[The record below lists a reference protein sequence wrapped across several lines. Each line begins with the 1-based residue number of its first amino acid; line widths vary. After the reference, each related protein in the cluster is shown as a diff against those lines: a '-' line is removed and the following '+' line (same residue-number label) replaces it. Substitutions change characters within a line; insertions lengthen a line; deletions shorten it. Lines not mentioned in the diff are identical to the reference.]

1 MGLAPVTL
9 VLDDIGDYEMKGLI
23 ERRAVPFEVLTDAEN
38 KPKLRGLAAVFNSE
52 TVIGGVFREVIRPG
66 AFTKTI
72 AERDV
77 KMLWNHDTNFPL
89 GSTKAGTLA
98 LHESSRGLE
107 VDNDPPSLGLN
118 AGFVESIQRGDVSQ
132 MSFGFEVIKENV
144 VRTEGQMDL
153 REVME
158 VKLWEVSPVTFPA
171 YTDTEIGARAAEV
184 RDGWIKDGIL
194 PDAHVRSGLDA
205 DGDTTLEP
213 VPNADHS
220 VEPGGEAK
228 HMAVPDWVLN
238 RCELDAA
245 AEEIL
250 NYDY

>member
-1 MGLAPVTL
+1 
-9 VLDDIGDYEMKGLI
+9 MKGLI
-23 ERRAVPFEVLTDAEN
+23 EKRAVPFEVRAGEDG

-52 TVIGGVFREVIRPG
+52 ATIGGMFREVIRPG
-66 AFTKTI
+66 AFSKTI

-77 KMLWNHDTNFPL
+77 KMLWNHDWKFPM

-118 AGFVESIQRGDVSQ
+118 AGFIESIQRGDVSQ

-144 VRTEGQMDL
+144 VRAEGQMDL
-153 REVME
+153 REVLE
-158 VKLWEVSPVTFPA
+158 VKLWEVSPVTYPA

-184 RDGWIKDGIL
+184 RDGWIRDGIL
-194 PDAHVRSGLDA
+194 PDAHVRTDLDA

-213 VPNADHS
+213 DPDGHHS
-220 VEPGGEAK
+220 VEPGGEA
-228 HMAVPDWVLN
+228 AFDGAPEWVLN

-245 AEEIL
+245 AEELI
-250 NYDY
+250 YG

>member
-1 MGLAPVTL
+1 
-9 VLDDIGDYEMKGLI
+9 MKGLI
-23 ERRAVPFEVLTDAEN
+23 EKRAVPFEVRAGEDG

-52 TVIGGVFREVIRPG
+52 ATIGGMFREVIRPG
-66 AFTKTI
+66 AFSKTI

-77 KMLWNHDTNFPL
+77 KMLWNHDWNFPL

-118 AGFVESIQRGDVSQ
+118 AGFIESIQRGDVSQ

-144 VRTEGQMDL
+144 VRAEGQMDL
-153 REVME
+153 REVLE
-158 VKLWEVSPVTFPA
+158 VKLWEVSPVAFPA

-184 RDGWIKDGIL
+184 RDGWIRDGIL
-194 PDAHVRSGLDA
+194 PDAHVRTGLDA

-220 VEPGGEAK
+220 VEPGGEA
-228 HMAVPDWVLN
+228 AFDGVPDWVLN

-245 AEEIL
+245 AQELIYEE
-250 NYDY
+250 N